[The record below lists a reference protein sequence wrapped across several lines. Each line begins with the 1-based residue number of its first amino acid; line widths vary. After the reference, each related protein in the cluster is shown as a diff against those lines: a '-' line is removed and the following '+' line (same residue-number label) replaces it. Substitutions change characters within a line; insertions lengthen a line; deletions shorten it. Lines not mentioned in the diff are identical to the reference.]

1 MKLFARLYDFFERL
15 SQHELA
21 VHILCVNSLIES
33 IFWPIPSDVMLIPM
47 CVCQRQKAF
56 RLAFLT
62 VFFSVLGA
70 VVGYYLGYFLYDPY
84 VARVIAFFHYQE
96 SMQTVRDWLAIEY
109 GVLMIFV
116 GAFTPIPY
124 KVIAVASGL
133 VAAESIM
140 ETGSAGMLG
149 IVPFILISI
158 VGRGLRFYLEA
169 IIIYIG
175 GEKMQKTIRTYIDGI
190 GWTCVALIVVFIVY
204 KVLF

>member
-1 MKLFARLYDFFERL
+1 
-15 SQHELA
+15 
-21 VHILCVNSLIES
+21 
-33 IFWPIPSDVMLIPM
+33 MLIPM

-96 SMQTVRDWLAIEY
+96 SLQTVRDWLAIEY
-109 GVLMIFV
+109 GMLMIFV

-124 KVIAVASGL
+124 KVIAVATGL

-190 GWTCVALIVVFIVY
+190 GWTCVALIVSFIVY